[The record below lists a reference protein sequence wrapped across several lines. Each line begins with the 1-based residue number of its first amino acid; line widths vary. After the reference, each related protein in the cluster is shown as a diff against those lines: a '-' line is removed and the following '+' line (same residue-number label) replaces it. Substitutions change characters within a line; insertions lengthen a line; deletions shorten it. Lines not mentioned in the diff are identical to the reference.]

1 MITPVSNSVQPLTE
15 LQTPAAKP
23 ISLPAESLPTTTDTV
38 QISSAARAALQ
49 EAYETPV
56 QTLVEA
62 AAGDLQAKQLL
73 AKEKAA
79 AKAA

>member
-1 MITPVSNSVQPLTE
+1 MITPVSNSVQPLAE
-15 LQTPAAKP
+15 PQTPIAKP
-23 ISLPAESLPTTTDTV
+23 ISLPAESAPTPTDTV
-38 QISSAARAALQ
+38 QISSAARTALQ

-56 QTLVEA
+56 QTLAEA
-62 AAGDLQAKQLL
+62 AGGDLQAKQLL